1 MRSILIP
8 ITAVLVS
15 AFLTQ
20 SCIAQPQAA
29 KASWLDEA
37 RPQSWNEPDQQ
48 IPAAPRIETAPDPRC
63 RRSARAPQLDEDRQI
78 RDRGWEL
85 VGPFQGGWDVLII
98 QGTASYDGMCRPLQ
112 YQSFVF
118 VRGAFAC
125 TLAPEPMNSRSDGA
139 LGRTTLQS
147 QTQLTAEYSRYDES
161 DALCCPSRRT
171 VVTFEISANPAIVRP
186 NSTSTSPTTQDSS
199 DASSMLAIVTE
210 W

>member
-37 RPQSWNEPDQQ
+37 RPQSWNEPGQQ

-78 RDRGWEL
+78 RDRGWDL
-85 VGPFQGGWDVLII
+85 VGPFQGGWAPRAT
-98 QGTASYDGMCRPLQ
+98 TACADRFSIKASC
-112 YQSFVF
+112 SFAA
-118 VRGAFAC
+118 R
-125 TLAPEPMNSRSDGA
+125 SRA
-139 LGRTTLQS
+139 R
-147 QTQLTAEYSRYDES
+147 
-161 DALCCPSRRT
+161 SRR
-171 VVTFEISANPAIVRP
+171 SR
-186 NSTSTSPTTQDSS
+186 
-199 DASSMLAIVTE
+199 
-210 W
+210 